1 MGVSAAGGPSGI
13 ERTVAPEELFF
24 STTDRRGIIRSGNS
38 VFVRISRYSLE
49 ELTGAPHSIVRHPDV
64 PRGAFQIMWDRLLA
78 GRPMGA
84 YVQNLAKDGSHYW
97 VFATVTPLGDGFLSV
112 RMAPRSGLFAA
123 ARQLYP
129 VTRALE
135 RKSAEDQRLDR
146 RAVAEIG
153 KADIVQRLQA
163 LGFESYDDFILEALP
178 AEVAARA
185 NLVTST
191 DARASV
197 RGPIGEV
204 IKGAIALDGM
214 LDAQVERLE
223 IYRLLSTRL
232 LDASERVL
240 EMSRRLDQA
249 VDATRTASEAVA
261 SSAPVL
267 LNVAKVMGQPM
278 RATVI
283 VLEELSPRLR
293 ALRSHVASL
302 RFRIAL
308 ASLHNDM
315 VAAFAAEVADGNA
328 PPSSLNVIPLLCD
341 ALHEGVVEM
350 TATAAEVN
358 RELYEVAQLVG
369 VAGERM
375 DEFRRFLGQWRI
387 LVMRHR
393 TAVALGELLQPID
406 DEISAGHTGID
417 LLRVLGQECRAAALP
432 IEPAVLEAQVS
443 RIRVASSAA

>member
-1 MGVSAAGGPSGI
+1 M
-13 ERTVAPEELFF
+13 
-24 STTDRRGIIRSGNS
+24 
-38 VFVRISRYSLE
+38 
-49 ELTGAPHSIVRHPDV
+49 
-64 PRGAFQIMWDRLLA
+64 
-78 GRPMGA
+78 
-84 YVQNLAKDGSHYW
+84 
-97 VFATVTPLGDGFLSV
+97 
-112 RMAPRSGLFAA
+112 
-123 ARQLYP
+123 
-129 VTRALE
+129 
-135 RKSAEDQRLDR
+135 
-146 RAVAEIG
+146 
-153 KADIVQRLQA
+153 
-163 LGFESYDDFILEALP
+163 
-178 AEVAARA
+178 
-185 NLVTST
+185 TST

-387 LVMRHR
+387 FVMRHR